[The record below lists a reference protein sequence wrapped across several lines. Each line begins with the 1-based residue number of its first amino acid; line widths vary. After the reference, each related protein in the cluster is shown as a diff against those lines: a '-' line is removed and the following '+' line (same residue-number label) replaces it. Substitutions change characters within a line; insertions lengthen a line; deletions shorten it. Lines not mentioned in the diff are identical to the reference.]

1 MASMGKSTIATA
13 EAYLSGLPE
22 ERREVVA
29 VVRQLILTNLPEGY
43 QETVNWGMISY
54 AIPLERYPKT
64 YNKQPLSYIALAS
77 HKSYISLY
85 LMSVYGDPQQE
96 AWLAEAFAQAGKKLD
111 MGKSC
116 LHFRKLEDLPLDVIA
131 DVVASTP
138 PDQYIARY
146 EASRKR

>member
-1 MASMGKSTIATA
+1 MANMGKS
-13 EAYLSGLPE
+13 EAVTVEEYLNELPA
-22 ERREVVA
+22 ERRTVVA
-29 VVRQLILTNLPEGY
+29 AVRQLILDNLPAGY
-43 QETVNWGMISY
+43 QETISWGMIGYS
-54 AIPLERYPKT
+54 IPLERYPKT
-64 YNKQPLSYIALAS
+64 YNGQPLSYIALAS

-96 AWLAEAFAQAGKKLD
+96 AWLKDAFAAAGKKLD

-116 LHFRKLEDLPLDVIA
+116 LHFRKLDDLPLDVIA
-131 DVVASTP
+131 EVVASTS